1 MKILVVTHDSNFSGG
16 ANRSLYMVLK
26 RLKNT
31 YHVECDVLLPKK
43 HGELNKKLEELEI
56 PYFSVPY
63 FGVVSGIRNDGKD
76 LLRKAK
82 VSVGYYIEKYWSRY
96 LFNRLKAKKY
106 DLVYTNT
113 RLPIL
118 GALLAEKLR
127 IPHVIH
133 VREFLTEEPLLG
145 KWGYEQV
152 YQRSNRVILISEAL
166 KEKYEQYVPSEKL
179 MTIHNGIDSPLNL
192 KPAFEKTK
200 TDEPYHIIITGRLV
214 PDKGQL
220 DAIKAIEK
228 IVYEEGGNIH
238 LHIVGSSPKRSHIT
252 WYAKEIQDYVTLKK
266 LSPYVTFHGEVN
278 DMVSL
283 REKMDIEL
291 MCAIRETFGRVT
303 VEGMRSGL
311 FLIGSNTGG
320 TLEIITDHQTG
331 LLYEQGSVD
340 ELKEKIK
347 LAISNKEL
355 YKKIASNGY
364 HYSQLNFTPKKNVEE
379 IYHVFKE
386 VLDEQRK

>member
-26 RLKNT
+26 NLKNS
-31 YHVECDVLLPKK
+31 YYVECEVLLPKK

-56 PYFSVPY
+56 PTFSVPY
-63 FGVVSGIRNDGKD
+63 FGVVSGIRQDGKD
-76 LLRKAK
+76 VLRRAK
-82 VSVGYYIEKYWSRY
+82 VSIGYYLEKFWSLY
-96 LFNRLKAKKY
+96 LFKRLKAKKY

-118 GALLAEKLR
+118 GALLAEKLK

-133 VREFLTEEPLLG
+133 VREFLTETPLLG

-152 YQRSNRVILISEAL
+152 YERSNRVILISEAL
-166 KEKYEQYVPSEKL
+166 KKKYEHYVPSEKL
-179 MTIHNGIDSPLNL
+179 ITIHNGVDSPLHL

-200 TDEPYHIIITGRLV
+200 TDACYHIVIVGRLV
-214 PDKGQL
+214 PDKAQL

-228 IVYEEGGNIH
+228 LVEENEKNIH
-238 LHIVGSSPKRSHIT
+238 LHIVGSSPKRSHID
-252 WYAKEIQDYVTLKK
+252 WYAKEIYDYITLKQLSDYVTC
-266 LSPYVTFHGEVN
+266 HGEVN

-283 REKMDIEL
+283 RAKMDIEL

-311 FLIGSNTGG
+311 LLIGANTGG

-331 LLYEQGSVD
+331 LLYEQGHVD
-340 ELKEKIK
+340 DLKEKIK
-347 LAISNKEL
+347 GVISNKQL
-355 YKKIASNGY
+355 YKNIAKNGY
-364 HYSQLNFTPKKNVEE
+364 QYAQLNFTPAKNVTE
-379 IYHVFKE
+379 IYHVFKA
-386 VLDEQRK
+386 VLDEKTK